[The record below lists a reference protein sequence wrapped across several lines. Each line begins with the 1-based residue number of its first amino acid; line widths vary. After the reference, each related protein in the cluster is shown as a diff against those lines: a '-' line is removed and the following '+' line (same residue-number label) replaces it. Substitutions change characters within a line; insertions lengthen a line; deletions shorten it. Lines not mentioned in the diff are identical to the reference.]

1 VKIIFRILHP
11 FRPLPDKNRDETKG
25 ETRAKRQELR
35 IRSRAVDQ
43 LTREKMPQNRDAY
56 TRYRMID
63 VRLRKKPY
71 PHLEDL
77 IECVSEGL
85 DKPVSIRTVQLD
97 LQEMRYNQSL
107 KFNAPIVYDKSERT
121 YRYNDDRY
129 SINNLPV
136 SADEL
141 HGLDFAI
148 SILDQFKHLPAIK
161 EFEVAIQKIAST
173 VKMNKE
179 ARGENDHI
187 QLDKPFII
195 KGIEYVEPILK
206 AISERRV
213 LKFSYRKHGSDAVSQ
228 NLLEPY
234 LIRESKNFW
243 YVIGNGISKQD
254 HKILTFALDRI
265 VDLQVTEQTFSDD
278 KIDRKNFYKNV
289 LGVTVG
295 GAEPE
300 KVLLSFSP
308 FQGNYIKTIPLHH
321 SQKILKDN
329 KSELR
334 IELEL
339 VVNTEL
345 KMQLLS
351 YGDNVKVLQPQK
363 LADELRESARRI
375 VGLYA

>member
-1 VKIIFRILHP
+1 
-11 FRPLPDKNRDETKG
+11 
-25 ETRAKRQELR
+25 
-35 IRSRAVDQ
+35 
-43 LTREKMPQNRDAY
+43 MPQNRDAY
-56 TRYRMID
+56 SRYRLID

-71 PHLEDL
+71 PHLEEL
-77 IECVSEGL
+77 MEYVSENL
-85 DKPVSIRTVQLD
+85 DMQVSRRTLQLD

-107 KFNAPIVYDKSERT
+107 NFNAPIVYDRKDKT
-121 YRYNDDRY
+121 YCYSDPNY
-129 SINNLPV
+129 SIHNLPV

-161 EFEVAIQKIAST
+161 EFEEAIHKIAST
-173 VKMNKE
+173 VKLNKD
-179 ARGENDHI
+179 ARGESDHI

-195 KGIEYVEPILK
+195 KGIEFVEPILK

-213 LKFSYRKHGSDAVSQ
+213 LKFSYQRHGSDNVSQ

-243 YVIGNGISKQD
+243 YVIGNGISKKD

-265 VDLQVTEQTFSDD
+265 VDLQITSQTFSDE

-295 GAEPE
+295 GGAPE
-300 KVLLSFSP
+300 KVILSFSP
-308 FQGNYIKTIPLHH
+308 QQGNYIKTIPLHL
-321 SQKILKDN
+321 SQTIIKDN

-334 IELEL
+334 IQLDL
-339 VVNTEL
+339 VINTEL

-351 YGDNVKVLQPQK
+351 YGDNVKVIKPQK
-363 LADELRESARRI
+363 LADELKAAAERI
-375 VGLYA
+375 VKRYD